1 MCCYILEINPLLVTF
16 FGSILSHSVGCLF
29 ILLMVS
35 FVAQKLSF
43 DVVPLVGVWHLFLV
57 LSVSCPKII
66 AKADVKEL
74 PRHVFF

>member
-1 MCCYILEINPLLVTF
+1 MLDIRLTY
-16 FGSILSHSVGCLF
+16 ILSHSVGCLF